1 MQSRIHLRP
10 TKLSVL
16 TVLVSLIESLP
27 EPVLLFDDDF
37 NIVGVNDAY
46 ARIFNQQAS
55 MMVGQKCYQVLHQT
69 DAPCEKNGK
78 PCPLRLAQGSGLRT
92 EETQM
97 QSSSD
102 GLRRVRVE
110 LIPLKPDSTG
120 KQYFLNRIHRL
131 PTIPDSSYHG
141 LVGQS
146 VVFRQMISLVERVA
160 TAMTSVLL
168 LGESGTGKE
177 LVAQT
182 IHDLSGRKDKNFVA
196 IDCSGLPETL
206 FESELFGHE
215 RGAFTGATSARIGLL
230 EAANGG
236 TLFIDEVGDIP
247 LNLQVKLLRF
257 IETGT
262 YRRLGS
268 TVMRHANVRLISA
281 THQPLLELVE
291 HKKFRQ
297 DLYYRLNAFPIH
309 LPNLKSRIDDIPI
322 LATVLLGRISE
333 REQKDFYID
342 PDAINALKS
351 IDFKGNI
358 RELRNVLERAAI
370 LCGSQMIEQIH
381 IHEALQLEG
390 AHLHGFVSDY
400 SGSSSGSQS
409 IHAIPYIEENHAK
422 PLKALEEELLMN
434 MLNNHQGNKKQ
445 LALALGISER
455 TLYRKLNKLT

>member
-1 MQSRIHLRP
+1 M
-10 TKLSVL
+10 SVL
-16 TVLVSLIESLP
+16 NVLVSLIEGLP

-37 NIVGVNDAY
+37 HIVGVNDAY
-46 ARIFNQQAS
+46 ARIFNQQPAT
-55 MMVGQKCYQVLHQT
+55 MVGQMCYQVLHHT
-69 DAPCEKNGK
+69 DVPCEENGK

-92 EETQM
+92 EDTQM
-97 QSSSD
+97 QCSLD

-110 LIPLKPDSTG
+110 LIPIKPDGTG
-120 KQYFLNRIHRL
+120 KQYFLNRVHRL
-131 PTIPDSSYHG
+131 PTTPESSYHG

-146 VVFRQMISLVERVA
+146 AAFRHMMGLVERVA
-160 TAMTSVLL
+160 ASMTSVLL

-182 IHDLSGRKDKNFVA
+182 IHDLSSRQDKNFVA

-215 RGAFTGATSARIGLL
+215 RGAFTGATSTRIGLL

-247 LNLQVKLLRF
+247 LNLQIKLLRF

-268 TVMRHANVRLISA
+268 TVIRHANVRLISA

-291 HKKFRQ
+291 QKKFRQ

-309 LPNLKSRIDDIPI
+309 LPNLTSRMDDIPI
-322 LATVLLGRISE
+322 LATVLLERISE
-333 REQKDFYID
+333 REQKDFCID
-342 PDAINALKS
+342 RDALNYLKTL
-351 IDFKGNI
+351 DFKGNI
-358 RELRNVLERAAI
+358 RELRNILERATV
-370 LCGSQMIEQIH
+370 LCSSQSIDQTH
-381 IHEALQLEG
+381 IQEALQLEIFN
-390 AHLHGFVSDY
+390 LRGFVSDESKTIRTVPY
-400 SGSSSGSQS
+400 NEDHSS
-409 IHAIPYIEENHAK
+409 K

>member
-1 MQSRIHLRP
+1 M
-10 TKLSVL
+10 TVL
-16 TVLVSLIESLP
+16 NVLVSLIEGLP
-27 EPVLLFDDDF
+27 EPVLLFDSDF
-37 NIVGVNDAY
+37 NVMGVNQAY
-46 ARIFNQQAS
+46 TRIFNQQAS
-55 MMVGQKCYQVLHQT
+55 EMVGQRCYQVLHHT
-69 DAPCEKNGK
+69 DVPCEEIGK
-78 PCPLRLAQGSGLRT
+78 PCPLRAAQGTGLRT
-92 EETQM
+92 EDTQL
-97 QSSSD
+97 QCSSE
-102 GLRRVRVE
+102 GVTRVRVE
-110 LIPLKPDSTG
+110 LIPIKPDSSG
-120 KQYFLNRIHRL
+120 KQYFLNRVYRL
-131 PTIPDSSYHG
+131 PMIPDASYQG

-146 VVFRQMISLVERVA
+146 VAFKQMMSLVERVA
-160 TAMTSVLL
+160 PSMTSVLL

-182 IHDLSGRKDKNFVA
+182 IHDLSHRKDKNFVA

-215 RGAFTGATSARIGLL
+215 RGAFTGATSTRIGLL

-268 TVMRHANVRLISA
+268 TVIRHANVRLISA

-322 LATVLLGRISE
+322 LAKVLLERISE
-333 REQKDFYID
+333 REQKVFFID
-342 PDAINALKS
+342 HDAIDALKV

-370 LCGSQMIEQIH
+370 LCGSQMIEQAH
-381 IHEALQLEG
+381 IYEALQLEG
-390 AHLHGFVSDY
+390 TDLHGFI
-400 SGSSSGSQS
+400 GHFPESQS
-409 IHAIPYIEENHAK
+409 SLAISDVEENHTK
-422 PLKALEEELLMN
+422 PLKTLEEELLIT
-434 MLNNHQGNKKQ
+434 MLSNHQGNKKQ
-445 LALALGISER
+445 LALALGLSER
-455 TLYRKLNKLT
+455 TLYRKLSKVNKLP